1 MGITYSYSMLDW
13 GGGGSNNQWELFI
26 RCTRCVSYLN
36 DPLAVC
42 AVCVPLSVT
51 EWLSECESQLC
62 IEYTHEYR
70 VICILNEANVT
81 AGQVTNK
88 QGREW
93 WRGKGVSLAKQ
104 KTGARRERGSGVC
117 KMNYKLRWLLKI
129 IIKYLPWLSSKTKA
143 KLLNI

>member
-1 MGITYSYSMLDW
+1 M
-13 GGGGSNNQWELFI
+13 
-26 RCTRCVSYLN
+26 
-36 DPLAVC
+36 
-42 AVCVPLSVT
+42 
-51 EWLSECESQLC
+51 C

-88 QGREW
+88 QGRQTGE
-93 WRGKGVSLAKQ
+93 RSLAEDRCWE
-104 KTGARRERGSGVC
+104 GWRGVC

-129 IIKYLPWLSSKTKA
+129 IIKYLPWLSSETKA

>member
-1 MGITYSYSMLDW
+1 M
-13 GGGGSNNQWELFI
+13 
-26 RCTRCVSYLN
+26 
-36 DPLAVC
+36 
-42 AVCVPLSVT
+42 
-51 EWLSECESQLC
+51 C

-88 QGREW
+88 QGRQTGE
-93 WRGKGVSLAKQ
+93 RRLAEDRCQ
-104 KTGARRERGSGVC
+104 RRDGGGVC

-129 IIKYLPWLSSKTKA
+129 IIKYLPWLSSETKA